1 MIYKLLEK
9 LGQQI
14 MYMVAFV
21 LKINS
26 NDDQIYYSVFN
37 SKMNERIPEDIVKN
51 FSKGIITNSKFPAS
65 KRIIFYTN
73 ASEFILEVL
82 YKKRCCFEHMS
93 NKATSGIDIYIQN
106 SNNAIKWEKCISPLN
121 NIQMKVCE
129 TISIGEG
136 IKEVILFLPAFAQI
150 EQINIGLNKL
160 FYLKINERYS
170 KKTLVIYGSSI
181 SQGCAASRPSLSYAN
196 ILVRKMNMNIINLGF
211 SESAKGEKCFIEY
224 IATLN
229 ADIYILEYDHN
240 VSIKDLKITHRRVYE
255 IIRHLNKKCLIIF
268 MTRFSGGI
276 SISLEEE
283 EERINIIESTYN
295 FAVINGDKNVELI
308 NGRTLFP
315 EDKGDYFVD
324 DRHPNDKGMSL
335 IAEKLYEVIKGRDIN
350 C

>member
-129 TISIGEG
+129 TISIG
-136 IKEVILFLPAFAQI
+136 
-150 EQINIGLNKL
+150 
-160 FYLKINERYS
+160 
-170 KKTLVIYGSSI
+170 
-181 SQGCAASRPSLSYAN
+181 
-196 ILVRKMNMNIINLGF
+196 
-211 SESAKGEKCFIEY
+211 
-224 IATLN
+224 
-229 ADIYILEYDHN
+229 
-240 VSIKDLKITHRRVYE
+240 
-255 IIRHLNKKCLIIF
+255 
-268 MTRFSGGI
+268 
-276 SISLEEE
+276 
-283 EERINIIESTYN
+283 
-295 FAVINGDKNVELI
+295 
-308 NGRTLFP
+308 
-315 EDKGDYFVD
+315 
-324 DRHPNDKGMSL
+324 
-335 IAEKLYEVIKGRDIN
+335 
-350 C
+350 